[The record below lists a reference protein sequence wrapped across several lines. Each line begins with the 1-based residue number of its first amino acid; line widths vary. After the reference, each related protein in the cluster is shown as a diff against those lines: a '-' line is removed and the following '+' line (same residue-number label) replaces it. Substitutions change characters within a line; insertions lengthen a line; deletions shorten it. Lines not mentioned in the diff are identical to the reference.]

1 MKRARKRAS
10 LTRTKIVATLGPATA
25 QLATVRALVRAG
37 ADVFRINY
45 SHGTVEEHSAT
56 IRRARQAALREG
68 RPIAVLADLQ
78 GPKIRVGALAG
89 DEPILLEK
97 GDELT
102 IVADAKLIGQ
112 PGRVGCTYA
121 KLASDVKP
129 GERLLLDDGLI
140 ELKVVAVSGR
150 EVRTRVRFGG
160 YLKSHKGINLPG
172 TRVSARAL
180 SAKDRTDLAHALEAG
195 VDFVALSFVRTAAE
209 IRRLK
214 ARIAETDCP
223 AHVIAKIERPEA
235 VENFDSIL
243 EAADGIM
250 IARGDLGVEVGAAA
264 VPSIQKLVI
273 QKCVRAAKPVITA
286 TQMLESM
293 MERPSPTRAE
303 ASDVANAIYDG
314 TSAVMLSGET
324 AAGNYP
330 VLALQ
335 TMASIARRAECDLF
349 EGSLDLV
356 RESSPT
362 YGRKRRPPA
371 TIQEACVRAAAR
383 AAVDINAAAIV
394 ALTESGRTAQLLAR
408 ERLPTPVFGCTGSPG
423 TYARLCMAWGV
434 RPVLVPP
441 VDSLPA
447 LRRAAE
453 QALFDLGV
461 ARRGDRVVFVTGRL
475 RTAGATDTVLI
486 RELGA

>member
-1 MKRARKRAS
+1 VKRTRKRTGP
-10 LTRTKIVATLGPATA
+10 TRTKIVATLGPAT
-25 QLATVRALVRAG
+25 QQPATIRGLVRAG

-45 SHGTVEEHSAT
+45 SHGTAEQHSAM
-56 IRRARQAALREG
+56 IQRARQAAEREG
-68 RPIAVLADLQ
+68 RPVAILADLQ
-78 GPKIRVGALAG
+78 GPKIRVGALAD

-97 GDELT
+97 GAELT
-102 IVADAKLIGQ
+102 IVADAKLIGR

-129 GERLLLDDGLI
+129 GERMLIDDGLI
-140 ELKVVAVSGR
+140 ELKIISVSGR

-160 YLKSHKGINLPG
+160 HLKSRKGINLPG

-180 SAKDRTDLAHALEAG
+180 STKDTADLAHALEAG
-195 VDFVALSFVRTAAE
+195 VDFIALSFVRTAAE

-214 ARIAETDCP
+214 ARIARTDRQ
-223 AHVIAKIERPEA
+223 ASVIAKIERPEA

-264 VPSIQKLVI
+264 VPSIQKLAI

-324 AAGNYP
+324 AAGDHP

-335 TMASIARRAECDLF
+335 TMAGIVRRAECDLF
-349 EGSLDLV
+349 EGNLELV
-356 RESSPT
+356 RDASPT

-383 AAVDINAAAIV
+383 AAVDIGAVAIV

-408 ERLPTPVFGCTGSPG
+408 ERLPTPVFGCTGLPH
-423 TYARLCMAWGV
+423 THALLCMTWGV
-434 RPVLVPP
+434 RPVHVAE
-441 VDSLPA
+441 VDSAIDLHQ
-447 LRRAAE
+447 AAE
-453 QALFDLGV
+453 RALIDLKY
-461 ARRGDRVVFVTGRL
+461 AKPGDRVVFVVGRL
-475 RTAGATDTVLI
+475 RTVGATDTVQI
-486 RELGA
+486 RELSK